1 MPAQMEGNYHW
12 EQESIT
18 LVPAGLH
25 EQLPRVAS
33 PYPTYPQ
40 PLTLGLPLAV
50 CVGRTACLSCAW
62 LATVSQSFRLC
73 ISPPLLA
80 SLRAAACCQTGPG
93 LELLS
98 YIPSPRNPL
107 CLFTLSSVQG
117 WLWDT
122 SPFLACSFGFFTI
135 FIQGCVGND
144 DVIEG
149 WVIRV

>member
-1 MPAQMEGNYHW
+1 MQAQMECNYHW

-18 LVPAGLH
+18 LVPAGLG
-25 EQLPRVAS
+25 EQLPCVAS
-33 PYPTYPQ
+33 PCPTYSQ

-50 CVGRTACLSCAW
+50 CVGRTSCLAHACLS
-62 LATVSQSFRLC
+62 TVSQSFQLC

-80 SLRAAACCQTGPG
+80 SLRGAACCQTGPG

-122 SPFLACSFGFFTI
+122 SLFWHVLLVSLPFLSRAVMMLLKDG
-135 FIQGCVGND
+135 
-144 DVIEG
+144 
-149 WVIRV
+149 